1 METLQ
6 KELIN
11 ENTTVEQAMQY
22 PGAVEILQESG
33 FHCVGCHA
41 NVFEP
46 IGEGARGHGM
56 SEDQVKNLLDRL
68 NKAASTPQNEIT
80 FTSNAIKE
88 VKRLIEQQNKKD
100 HGVRVKIEAGG
111 CSGFKYNLT
120 FDKPNPAD
128 IILEDQGMKI
138 IVDSE
143 SIVHLKGS
151 RIEYIESLQ
160 GSKFELINPNEAS
173 KCGCGHSVG
182 F

>member
-1 METLQ
+1 METIQ
-6 KELIN
+6 KQLISG
-11 ENTTVEQAMQY
+11 ETTVGEAMKY
-22 PGAVEILQESG
+22 PGVVEVLQDAG
-33 FHCVGCHA
+33 FHCIGCHA

-46 IGEGARGHGM
+46 IGEGARSHGM
-56 SEDQVKNLLDRL
+56 SEDQVHNLLDRL
-68 NKAASTPQNEIT
+68 NKAASTPQSEIT

-100 HGVRVKIEAGG
+100 YGVRVKIDAGG

-120 FDKPNPAD
+120 FDKPNSTD
-128 IILEDQGMKI
+128 IIMEDQGMKI

-143 SIVHLKGS
+143 SIGHLKS
-151 RIEYIESLQ
+151 SKIEYVESLQ
-160 GSKFELINPNEAS
+160 GSKFELINPNETS